1 MESGLLSIITIL
13 IAGEIVFLTIAFTTY
28 YFIWNK
34 NTLAKHTTPASS
46 IPIST
51 SGLSPQFSDQ
61 YWKEEIKRTQDT
73 ISSRNKNIIGTPG
86 NIDLLALDLRL
97 QMLQLE
103 QQISLKTSDKRK
115 IEEIES
121 DIRTILIH
129 MRLIEALNLLTTKPD
144 KADTGDTIDSQKLIE
159 EQKKTIAILKKY
171 TREILDRILKQNAE
185 FLGSQP
191 DHEDIIALTNAHN
204 EFLNE
209 SDSLI
214 EKMEFLESQN
224 TELYQCVAI
233 LEDEN
238 QFLRDQIA
246 SLLTIP
252 DKKINA

>member
-1 MESGLLSIITIL
+1 MEFGLLSTISIL
-13 IAGEIVFLTIAFTTY
+13 IGGEIIFITIAFTTY
-28 YFIWNK
+28 YFLWNK
-34 NTLAKHTTPASS
+34 NTSPKQTSPASS
-46 IPIST
+46 IPSITPGLTAQIS
-51 SGLSPQFSDQ
+51 DH
-61 YWKEEIKRTQDT
+61 YWREEIKRTQDT
-73 ISSRNKNIIGTPG
+73 ISFRNKNIIDKPG

-121 DIRTILIH
+121 DIKKILTH
-129 MRLIEALNLLTTKPD
+129 MRLIEAFNLLTTKPD
-144 KADTGDTIDSQKLIE
+144 KADSVDMVDTQKLIE

-214 EKMEFLESQN
+214 EKIEFLESQN

-252 DKKINA
+252 DRKINA